1 MIKKLNFFRSINP
14 IRKRAFQFKMMG
26 SFKQF
31 FIISLIFHFLG
42 LGFFGLDLYGKYMKY
57 FEKSFISI
65 KIYDEI
71 NSSSEH
77 IKTKKINIRKK
88 INKFSE
94 KKKVIHL
101 TKDQSFL
108 DKKEKDKTKMSFE
121 LFNDGMIP
129 RIAEKNQKKKA
140 FFTKEENLS
149 PFQNSSSE
157 HLVYLFNSKIE
168 KREERENTGFETPLG
183 TKDKISR
190 LSKGVLREDSDDK
203 LGLIRD
209 IIERS
214 KRYPLLAQ
222 RKGIEGTAFIRFRL
236 KKDGSL
242 DKIEIEK
249 SSGRG
254 ILDRESIDTIKR
266 AAPLPYV
273 NGWIVIPLDYKLSR
287 DQ

>member
-1 MIKKLNFFRSINP
+1 MITKLNFFRSINP
-14 IRKRAFQFKMMG
+14 IRKRAFQFRMMG

-31 FIISLIFHFLG
+31 FIISLIFHFFG
-42 LGFFGLDLYGKYMKY
+42 LGISGLDLHGKNTFDKGI
-57 FEKSFISI
+57 ISVKVYD
-65 KIYDEI
+65 KID
-71 NSSSEH
+71 SSSEH

-88 INKFSE
+88 TDKFS
-94 KKKVIHL
+94 KKKKFIHL
-101 TKDQSFL
+101 AKDQSFL
-108 DKKEKDKTKMSFE
+108 TKKDKTKMSFE

-140 FFTKEENLS
+140 FFTKEENLP

-157 HLVYLFNSKIE
+157 HLVYLFNSKI
-168 KREERENTGFETPLG
+168 KKKEERENTGFETLPG
-183 TKDKISR
+183 TKDEISR

>member
-1 MIKKLNFFRSINP
+1 
-14 IRKRAFQFKMMG
+14 MG

-31 FIISLIFHFLG
+31 FIISLVFHFFG
-42 LGFFGLDLYGKYMKY
+42 LGIFGLDLYGKYMKY

-65 KIYDEI
+65 RVYSNLD
-71 NSSSEH
+71 NSRDN
-77 IKTKKINIRKK
+77 IKTKKIKIQKK
-88 INKFSE
+88 KNKFSE

-101 TKDQSFL
+101 AKDRSFL
-108 DKKEKDKTKMSFE
+108 DKKEKDKTKMS
-121 LFNDGMIP
+121 LKIFNNSMIP
-129 RIAEKNQKKKA
+129 SVAENNQIKKA
-140 FFTKEENLS
+140 FFKQEENLS
-149 PFQNSSSE
+149 LFQNSSSE

-168 KREERENTGFETPLG
+168 KREERENTGFEASSVTE
-183 TKDKISR
+183 DEMSR
-190 LSKGVLREDSDDK
+190 LSKGVLREDADDK

-236 KKDGSL
+236 KEDGSL
-242 DKIEIEK
+242 DKIVIEK

-287 DQ
+287 DK